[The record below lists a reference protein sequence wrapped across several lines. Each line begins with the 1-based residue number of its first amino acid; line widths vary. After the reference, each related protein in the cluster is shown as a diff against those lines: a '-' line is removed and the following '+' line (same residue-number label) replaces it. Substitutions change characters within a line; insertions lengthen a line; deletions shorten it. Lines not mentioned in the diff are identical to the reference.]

1 VESKRR
7 SSSKGPA
14 IADRRLSAAIGV
26 VDNHRRE
33 PRRRGS
39 HVISKSLIVAAFFG
53 FLLVVF
59 LIIES
64 GAAEVASAM
73 LVLGWRLAPI
83 ALFHLAPL
91 SFDTLAW
98 RQLFPVSSRPRFLRL
113 LGLRWIRESIN
124 SLLPVAGVG
133 GDLAGARLVHKTG
146 VPGAEA
152 ASSVVVDITIGAAAQ
167 LLFVLAGVAALLVR
181 SNADGASEV
190 ARGALIGVGVF
201 AAGIAG
207 FVLVQHNSMFSL
219 FARLARRVAPRERLS
234 EFEGRASAVDGAVTA
249 IYRNRLA
256 FIRANALRFAGCVA
270 GAGEIW
276 LVMYFLS
283 KPLTLID
290 ALILESLSSGVRA
303 AAFMVPGALG
313 AQESGIV
320 VFGALFGLP
329 ADTALAISLSKRVR
343 ELALGVPGLFAWQW
357 AEGRHLFRPRKD
369 PAGRAPH
376 DLGSI

>member
-1 VESKRR
+1 L
-7 SSSKGPA
+7 
-14 IADRRLSAAIGV
+14 IADRRLSAAIAVFGS
-26 VDNHRRE
+26 HRSE
-33 PRRRGS
+33 PRRIGS
-39 HVISKSLIVAAFFG
+39 PVISTSLIVAALLG

-59 LIIES
+59 LIVES

-83 ALFHLAPL
+83 TLFHLAPL
-91 SFDTLAW
+91 SLDTLAW
-98 RQLFPVSSRPRFLRL
+98 RQLFPVSSRPRFSGLLR
-113 LGLRWIRESIN
+113 LRWIRESIN

-133 GDLAGARLVHKTG
+133 GDLAGARLVHKAG

-152 ASSVVVDITIGAAAQ
+152 AASIVVDITIGATSQ
-167 LLFVLAGVAALLVR
+167 LLFVLAGVLALGAL
-181 SNADGASEV
+181 SNADAASEV
-190 ARGALIGVGVF
+190 ARAALIGVGVF

-219 FARLARRVAPRERLS
+219 FARLARRVAPREWLT
-234 EFEGRASAVDGAVTA
+234 EFEDHASAVDGAVTA
-249 IYRNRLA
+249 IYRRRLA
-256 FIRANALRFAGCVA
+256 FIRANALRLAGCAA

-276 LVMYFLS
+276 LVMVFL
-283 KPLTLID
+283 KRPLSLID
-290 ALILESLSSGVRA
+290 AFILESLSSGVRA

-329 ADTALAISLSKRVR
+329 ADMALAISLTKRVR

-357 AEGRHLFRPRKD
+357 VEGRHFLRRKD
-369 PAGRAPH
+369 RAGPAPR
-376 DLGSI
+376 